1 MATPSQKKTLN
12 LKGTGRDILSRVA
25 EGMSTLRFMILGLV
39 VVSVLVPSFFSWL
52 LASNRINNILRER
65 VYRDIELKNQRIA
78 ERILDWIETRANDV
92 QDFALTSLLLQEE
105 VKNLSGPGKPGK
117 DDHSVSNLESYLSYL
132 LEGSS
137 FFDAMAILSPEGKI
151 LASQPSG
158 ENFTIPLESLGI
170 LGAGPVI
177 REITEAGNSRLAVA
191 QRLEFTGGAKS
202 PVFCARIGENL
213 LEKTIRELAPRDSTV
228 YLLDFE
234 GSIKVSTVK
243 LPPGKKAPSEAIAL
257 LRSAADKHAFFR
269 GLDGKDVIATSA
281 LLNPLSWGIV
291 LETSRKSAFSPLG
304 VFRFQMLL
312 MALILSGL
320 LLVPALLFARG
331 IVLPLEE
338 LSKVSRSI
346 RSGKPGLLV
355 QSKVRGELGEFIAT
369 FNSMSTSLQKS
380 LEEIKSVNESLLQMS
395 ITDPLTGRYN
405 RRYIRDYLIREL
417 QLVART
423 RHPLTILMIDLD
435 NFKKY
440 NDAYGHIAGD
450 EALRQLG
457 EILLGSVR
465 QSDVVGRFGGEE
477 WIICLN
483 YTDKE
488 AGSITAEKIRKIIAG
503 NIFHLKGENTRITLS
518 IGVATAPSDG
528 IDFTEI
534 IDAADSALYRAK
546 EAGRNCVRVFSAP
559 APS

>member
-1 MATPSQKKTLN
+1 MSAPSREKPLGPKRRGG
-12 LKGTGRDILSRVA
+12 KILSRIA

-78 ERILDWIETRANDV
+78 EQVLDWIETRADDV
-92 QDFALTSLLLQEE
+92 QNFALTSLLLQEE
-105 VKNLSGPGKPGK
+105 VKNLSGPGAHGE
-117 DDHSVSNLESYLSYL
+117 DGHSVSNLESYLSYL
-132 LEGSS
+132 LEGST
-137 FFDAMAILSPEGKI
+137 FFDAMAILSPEGEI

-158 ENFTIPLESLGI
+158 ENFILPPESLGV

-177 REITEAGNSRLAVA
+177 REIMETGNSRLAVA
-191 QRLEFTGGAKS
+191 QRLDFTGGAKS
-202 PVFCARIGENL
+202 AVFCARIGENL
-213 LEKTIRELAPRDSTV
+213 LKKTIRELSPDDSTV
-228 YLLDFE
+228 YLIDLE
-234 GSIKVSTVK
+234 GSIKVSTLD
-243 LPPGKKAPSEAIAL
+243 LPPGRKAPPEAVAL
-257 LRSAADKHAFFR
+257 LHGPEKHAFFR
-269 GLDGKDVIATSA
+269 GLEGKHVIATSDF
-281 LLNPLSWGIV
+281 LKTLSWGIV
-291 LETSRKSAFSPLG
+291 LETSLKSAFSPLG

-312 MALILSGL
+312 MALVLSGL
-320 LLVPALLFARG
+320 LLVPALFFARG

-338 LSKVSRSI
+338 LSRVSRNI
-346 RSGKPGLLV
+346 RSGKPGVQV

-369 FNSMSTSLQKS
+369 FNSMSTSLQES
-380 LEEIKSVNESLLQMS
+380 LEEIKSTNETLLQMS

-405 RRYIRDYLIREL
+405 RRYIRDYLNREL

-440 NDAYGHIAGD
+440 NDTYGHIAGD
-450 EALRQLG
+450 EALRQCG

-477 WIICLN
+477 WIVCLN

-488 AGSITAEKIRKIIAG
+488 AGSTTAEKIRKIIAG
-503 NIFHLKGENTRITLS
+503 NIFHLRGENTRITVS

-528 IDFTEI
+528 IDYTEI

-546 EAGRNCVRVFSAP
+546 EAGRDCVRVFSAP